1 MPGNKKREEITNLVF
16 ASSYISEYRY
26 YKQLLLENQHDTV
39 QDIISDLSSEQHENL
54 RQMIEIEMI
63 INAIQYCSDLGA
75 FAISI
80 KNKKIFEII
89 KMLSSLSET
98 SIKEFYDTIGH
109 ADRELLKKYMG
120 YHEINI
126 EQSDKEKYIRSCKRY
141 QTDILKISTFYN
153 KFYQLY
159 PSYKHGLRLIPII
172 NADGQKLIFEACK
185 DNTLTIHKTPEMWCS
200 SSIEITEIINNIFK
214 KLYVPLIRK
223 KVGEY
228 LEISFGQT
236 RAQGSV
242 HSTDP
247 PDPKRTIP
255 VKLSFIC
262 PWWYGQENE
271 PIPFY

>member
-1 MPGNKKREEITNLVF
+1 MPGNIKKEEITNLMF
-16 ASSYISEYRY
+16 ASDYISEYRY
-26 YKQLLLENQHDTV
+26 YKQVLLENQHDNI

-120 YHEINI
+120 YQEINI

-153 KFYQLY
+153 TFYQLY
-159 PSYKHGLRLIPII
+159 LSYKHGLRLIPII
-172 NADGQKLIFEACK
+172 NADGRKSIFEACK
-185 DNTLTIHKTPEMWCS
+185 DNTLNLYNTPEMWWLG
-200 SSIEITEIINNIFK
+200 SIEITELINNIFK

-223 KVGEY
+223 KVGGY
-228 LEISFGQT
+228 LGISFGQT

-255 VKLSFIC
+255 VKLSFSS
-262 PWWYGQENE
+262 PWWDAQENE

>member
-1 MPGNKKREEITNLVF
+1 MPGNIKEEEITNLMF
-16 ASSYISEYRY
+16 ASDYISEYRY
-26 YKQLLLENQHDTV
+26 YKQVLLENQHETV
-39 QDIISDLSSEQHENL
+39 QDIISDLSSENL

-98 SIKEFYDTIGH
+98 SIKEFYDKIGD
-109 ADRELLKKYMG
+109 ADIELLKNYMG
-120 YHEINI
+120 YQEINI

-159 PSYKHGLRLIPII
+159 LSYKHGLRLIPTI

-185 DNTLTIHKTPEMWCS
+185 DNTLTIYNIPEMWWLE
-200 SSIEITEIINNIFK
+200 SIEITEIINNIFK
-214 KLYVPLIRK
+214 KLYVPIIRK

-228 LEISFGQT
+228 LGIPFGQ
-236 RAQGSV
+236 RRVQGSV
-242 HSTDP
+242 KSTDP
-247 PDPKRTIP
+247 PDPKKTIP
-255 VKLSFIC
+255 VKLSIIS
-262 PWWYGQENE
+262 PWWCYQGKE

>member
-1 MPGNKKREEITNLVF
+1 MSGNMKWEEITNLVF

-26 YKQLLLENQHDTV
+26 YKQLLLENQHDNI
-39 QDIISDLSSEQHENL
+39 QDIIPDLRSEQHENL

-89 KMLSSLSET
+89 KGLSSLSET
-98 SIKEFYDTIGH
+98 SIKAFYDNIGH
-109 ADRELLKKYMG
+109 ANIKSLKKYMG

-141 QTDILKISTFYN
+141 QTYMLKISTFYN
-153 KFYQLY
+153 TFYQLY

-172 NADGQKLIFEACK
+172 NADGRKLIFEACK
-185 DNTLTIHKTPEMWCS
+185 DNTLKIHETPEMWWLV
-200 SSIEITEIINNIFK
+200 SIEITEIINNIFK

-228 LEISFGQT
+228 LGISFGQT

-242 HSTDP
+242 KSTDP
-247 PDPKRTIP
+247 PDPKKTIP
-255 VKLSFIC
+255 VDLSFIC
-262 PWWYGQENE
+262 PWWYGQGNE